1 MRVQTGVTAE
11 AVTQGA
17 KHVLYVE
24 GNDDG
29 LDVAVLQALLTPKIR
44 VKPLLASHNIRS
56 AAAALHRY
64 HPEYW
69 FIIDRDDWDDE
80 TVEASWQR
88 FPDPD
93 KHNLLIWRRKE
104 LESYFLEPAWL
115 CASRYL
121 RPGTTEQQL
130 QDWLVREANKL
141 LLLESANRV
150 LIALRNRV
158 KRSEGSLFKPVQL
171 GKLSKDEVA
180 DLLVAS
186 PVVTALKARL
196 SDELT
201 ETQIRAAFDTQHA
214 TLSGGAAPLAWGQGR
229 WRDLFSAKALFSGLV
244 NQHMIVPDLSRSNT
258 RLTGWAAQHAVATDL
273 LLHHRDAM
281 PTDLHELRSMLE
293 RHLSPPA

>member
-1 MRVQTGVTAE
+1 MKAQTGVAAE

-17 KHVLYVE
+17 RHVLYVE

-29 LDVAVLQALLTPKIR
+29 LDVAVLHELLTPKIR
-44 VKPLLASHNIRS
+44 VRPLGASYHNRA

-69 FIIDRDDWDDE
+69 FVIDRDDLDDQ
-80 TVEASWQR
+80 TVEESWQR

-104 LESYFLEPAWL
+104 LESYFLEPAWIS
-115 CASRYL
+115 ASRYL
-121 RPGTTEQQL
+121 KPDTTEQQL
-130 QDWLVREANKL
+130 QNWLAHEANKL

-150 LIALRNRV
+150 LIRLRNRV
-158 KRSEGSLFKPVQL
+158 KRSEGSLFKPAQL

-196 SDELT
+196 SHELT
-201 ETQIRAAFDTQHA
+201 ETQIRAAFDTEHA
-214 TLSGGAAPLAWGQGR
+214 TLSGGAVPLVWGQGR
-229 WRDLFSAKALFSGLV
+229 WRDLFGAKAMFHSLV
-244 NQHMIVPDLSRSNT
+244 QHHMIVPDLSRPGSRFT
-258 RLTGWAAQHAVATDL
+258 ARPAEHAVATDL
-273 LLHHRDAM
+273 LLHHRGAM
-281 PTDLHELRSMLE
+281 PSDLHELKSL
-293 RHLSPPA
+293 LDQLV